1 LASLSAFLRAALL
14 AGFFALASLALR
26 AVIFFPIGFGLVAA
40 AFFWAF
46 FKAFFTA
53 RSLALMAFLSDGS
66 AFLSAFL
73 RAATFLASLI
83 AFLSAALLTGW
94 TAFLRAF

>member
-1 LASLSAFLRAALL
+1 LARVSAFFRAALL
-14 AGFFALASLALR
+14 TGFFALASFFARTSIL
-26 AVIFFPIGFGLVAA
+26 FPIGFGLFAE
-40 AFFWAF
+40 AFLWAF

-53 RSLALMAFLSDGS
+53 RSLALMATFLSGE

-73 RAATFLASLI
+73 RAATFLANLI